1 MNRNVLGYVYCLWR
15 AFLAREAEYMRKYQL
30 GAEIFYSGRAAQTP
44 EEAEAL
50 AIWEGEQW

>member
-1 MNRNVLGYVYCLWR
+1 MIAFICKCWR
-15 AFLAREAEYMRKYQL
+15 KFWAREAEYMRKYQL